1 MTITSAQYAVTDT
14 AVKIHEQTVGHK
26 TLHVAPLGNTT
37 VYLGGSSAVTSS
49 TGYSLQKAA
58 GQHDVFMGPS
68 DARWAVCASGQTETV
83 TVLVAE

>member
-14 AVKIHEQTVGHK
+14 AVKIHEQTVGHR
-26 TLHVAPLGNTT
+26 TVHVAPVGNTT
-37 VYLGGSSAVTSS
+37 VYLGGSTAVTSS

-58 GQHDVFMGPS
+58 GQHDVYLGPG
-68 DARWAVCASGQTETV
+68 DALWAVCASGQTETL